1 MEDRVQRR
9 KRLTPEQKWQIF
21 LEVSRKGAS
30 DAEVCRRWGITP
42 WQLRAI
48 RDRVKQGATEAL
60 AKGPGRPRRDPERAA
75 LEHEL
80 ERTSKALHELAIENT
95 LLRGKVDGA

>member
-1 MEDRVQRR
+1 MSDRVERR

-21 LEVSRKGAS
+21 LESSRKNTT

-48 RDRVKQGATEAL
+48 RERAKEGATA
-60 AKGPGRPRRDPERAA
+60 AFGRGPGRPGKNPEVS
-75 LEHEL
+75 EL
-80 ERTSKALHELAIENT
+80 ESELDRTSRALKELAIENT
-95 LLRGKVDGA
+95 LLRGKVNGV